1 MKRIYLLAI
10 SCLCCL
16 FAFTQLMAQD
26 TVSISIRNADK
37 TYYLTANG
45 NNAVTTYTTPAY
57 ASLWVITKNG
67 NQVSFKNVSN
77 GRNLY
82 VNASGNSASMSLAQ
96 NASNF
101 TFPYDATK
109 NASSGNMYYYNRRNY
124 YLYLNNNTLALSR
137 NSQPTVYVEKWQS
150 HQEISIGGT
159 FSPSTTVF
167 DYAEDNAAAQAQSI
181 NVTFKPSARKKTYIS
196 CLNNLYEHQ
205 RINENTTSIE
215 LNDIDVNFFWAS
227 HAGQADETTNKESRI
242 IPADYTNTPAPSAD
256 LMMTMGEVGKEGDAY
271 AFVITPNGP
280 SPRDLMQLDDQ
291 TGVQKYVN
299 YVDRVMARMTWN
311 EKDYLTTLRLVRKSF
326 HAKAVEPYTMTLTP
340 PAYTFPSIGESIVVQ
355 VDCWHRHGEGLY
367 DADGNPVPGSGTVTW
382 EEKVNLLNPQT
393 GYIVSIKA
401 IDWTTDNFS
410 EWLQAEVVGEN
421 TVRLTALQNESSERY
436 ARFSCTVDYQD
447 PSDVTH
453 KYSARVQPRM
463 RQLGQNSGDGCV
475 AFIPN
480 KGKGN
485 MAELQAGE
493 RQPVHMVEKVIYY
506 LPGEDVEL
514 RLNEQAFFG
523 YMRWYDY
530 TTNGNP
536 FYNTDAEGKATW
548 SVYPRGS
555 GGQFVDFNNSDCSIG
570 LFGFGTIVPGITTT
584 AILTSANLNSN
595 ATAPRIKFSD
605 GKSHTVACDVSNYTD
620 YVYTPEN
627 GEENA
632 SFKEPTLSYRQL
644 FHLRPAAEM
653 AAELDVCKGDK
664 FLEVHN
670 YTAPIGTTV
679 HLITNHPFIQKNHIS
694 ECCYFYDAANPKRV
708 PAAEVQCRELGGNN
722 ITLSDNGNMLVSSN
736 TIGTKTYTVTWNGY
750 NIAKYVVTYV
760 DPSVYG
766 PTTNT
771 LISGRQIEENYIL
784 LTKQDF
790 NFGQKPASAATEYL
804 DRHLPWEDVT
814 YGYAYQNT
822 PPSDQRHTAGEFPFY
837 GEYCLV
843 NATDKSWAKGESHD
857 GAANGYMLYVDGTM
871 EPGLVVSISTD
882 EVICSGQQMYCSLWL
897 NNPCPADNNEGSNP
911 IFRCNVQ
918 GRRTGGQWEDV
929 GVFFVGELPK
939 ASGWR
944 QIRFPITSAENYDE
958 SRVSIYNFS
967 NTNSGNDFYVD
978 DVYLYAT
985 QLPITAYQATSACH
999 SDNKSTAVMRLDYGN
1014 LLPAV
1019 TANSEYLYYQIYNT
1033 TTSTVLEL
1041 MDDLGNSAYYHEDPN
1056 HATQNTYGSILF
1068 PDVDYV
1074 PTGNNVPIVTS
1085 VVDFINSIDVNHK
1098 GKAYIKTEV
1107 DGKEKWMLYIAHVV
1121 TGLEARNEYIVRMA
1135 TSPDD
1140 LEQVEC
1146 AMQSALPV
1154 MKATHLRFK
1163 GETDDLQAPS
1173 LDNCPNQRYAV
1184 EAVAVNSIA
1193 ASAGATPQQVE
1204 ALLMSDW
1211 LIGFEFDCPYGKD
1224 RVYTAEEK
1232 AQADESFLQK
1242 YGYDRNHV
1250 TTAIYDMRRIP
1261 TPDDSNPNYTAT
1273 SVDELQKEAFSSQH
1287 HYDMIVDLCNKGY
1300 LTLSINTM
1308 PLILPSEMS
1317 LRYWVFPISGTA
1329 KVTMKDASD
1338 QDVTI
1343 TLEDCNEPIWMDVR
1357 SKKAE
1362 AILNVAPLDY
1372 TQMTDAQRAEI
1383 PKTRVLASQVNK
1395 GFKTPV
1401 SDFGGVVL
1409 GWDSTCYYSTND
1421 PVMLEKRRT
1430 NPTGFSLYYYH
1441 DRVVQDNI
1449 RPDND
1454 PLKKEYYSKNDSIL
1468 FRPIDQAHVNEMMYR
1483 HDHPLPGDPNEGWPD
1498 NQPGYWVI
1506 NTDTMRPGYEYT
1518 LRNRLL
1524 GTDLALQGD
1533 GDVCGHGYIYFTV
1546 VAVPDTMIWTPSNDV
1561 YNDWSDDANWRG
1573 VVHGKV
1579 MEWGYVPL
1587 QGTKVIIPK
1596 QDNPLK
1602 YPIITGD
1609 NPKPMDAY
1617 FATQHGRDI
1626 HFEEGSFVMNQ
1637 HKLNYR
1643 NAFVDMVVPT
1653 ETWHSMAV
1661 PLKDVYSGDMFVP
1674 HATNDWSGATQE
1686 SEEHFAVSDF
1696 KGYRSGE
1703 APFAFWLSYYNRM
1716 VDYLHKDERLQVIS
1730 TNTEAFKVSNALNEP
1745 LVPGQ
1750 GYQMLAFGPTAET
1763 ELIVR
1768 LPKPDNQYEYYR
1780 RDGTPTGK
1788 VDMLDSRV
1796 NANRLAFEPD
1806 ESGCMKITLTNEQA
1820 SNKFMF
1826 GNPTMAYIDMK
1837 QFLAD
1842 NSDVLNANCSY
1853 LISSAWQV
1861 ATTATMAIDD
1871 RYLPPMYSVLLEA
1884 KTPATEIT
1892 LNLKVSHTTLDLSGD
1907 DITPSPAPRA
1917 DKRMAPRANNTA
1929 VMTICV
1935 ANEWAHARSKL
1946 AVDEAAQNAFV
1957 LNEDVLFFSS
1967 GVEAEQD
1974 DATATTPMNLYT
1986 VHNQVPMMV
1995 DVRKSIQKI
2004 PVGMLLAEDYRT
2016 DSVEMAFYLT
2026 PNWQKTCYLYDAET
2040 ETYERIGD
2048 GRVLKIATP
2057 LNHTPRYYIT
2067 CGDVEDEPDSPNTDL
2082 REETIVDDVPS
2093 AQLYVTN
2100 DAQNVLTVR
2109 CTEPLRELALYDVMG
2124 RLLCKKTLALA
2135 ASNLRLEAPTGVLVV
2150 KATTHDG
2157 RELVTHA
2164 LVQ

>member
-37 TYYLTANG
+37 TYYLSANG
-45 NNAVTTYTTPAY
+45 DYAVTTLTTPTY
-57 ASLWVITKNG
+57 ASLWEIRKDG
-67 NQVSFKNVSN
+67 DQVSFQNVSN
-77 GRNLY
+77 GNYLR
-82 VNASGNSASMSLAQ
+82 VNANWNSMSLAQ
-96 NASNF
+96 NPSNF

-109 NASSGNMYYYNRRNY
+109 NASSGNMYYSYNRRNY
-124 YLYLNNNTLALSR
+124 YLYLNNNNIIALAR
-137 NSQPTVYVEKWQS
+137 DPQQTIDVEKWQP

-167 DYAEDNAAAQAQSI
+167 DYAPDDEAAQAQKI
-181 NVTFKPSARKKTYIS
+181 DVTFIPSAEAKEYIH
-196 CLNNLYEHQ
+196 CLNRPNDH

-215 LNDIDVNFFWAS
+215 LNDINVKFFWAS
-227 HAGQADETTNKESRI
+227 HYGQADETTNKESRI
-242 IPADYTNTPAPSAD
+242 IPTDYTNTPAPSDD
-256 LMMTMGEVGKEGDAY
+256 LIMMTMGEVSEEGDAY

-291 TGVQKYVN
+291 TGTDKYVN
-299 YVDRVMARMTWN
+299 YVDRVVARMTWN
-311 EKDYLTTLRLVRKSF
+311 ETDYFATLRLVRKSF
-326 HAKAVEPYTMTLTP
+326 HTKAVEPYTMTLTP
-340 PAYTFPSIGESIVVQ
+340 PAYTFPSNGGSIDVL

-367 DADGNPVPGSGTVTW
+367 DADGNPVPGSETVTL
-382 EEKVNLLNPQT
+382 EEKVNLLHPQK
-393 GYIVSIKA
+393 GYTVAIKA
-401 IDWTTDNFS
+401 NDWTTDS
-410 EWLQAEVVGEN
+410 ISKWLKAEVVGEN
-421 TVRLTALQNESSERY
+421 TVRLTALQNESFERY

-447 PSDVTH
+447 SADVTH

-493 RQPVHMVEKVIYY
+493 RQPVHTVEKVIYY

-548 SVYPRGS
+548 SVYPRGG

-570 LFGFGTIVPGITTT
+570 LFGFGTTVPDITTT
-584 AILTSANLNSN
+584 AILTSADRNSN

-653 AAELDVCKGDK
+653 ADALDGCTGDK

-679 HLITNHPFIQKNHIS
+679 HLITNHPFKQKNHHIS

-708 PAAEVQCRELGGNN
+708 PANGVVCCEVEGNT
-722 ITLSDNGNMLVSSN
+722 ITSFVNDNMTVSSN
-736 TIGTKTYTVTWNGY
+736 SVGTKTYTVTWNGY
-750 NIAKYVVTYV
+750 NIAKFVVTFV
-760 DPSVYG
+760 DPAVYG

-784 LTKQDF
+784 LAKQDF

-804 DRHLPWEDVT
+804 DQHLPWEDVT
-814 YGYAYQNT
+814 YGYAYQNS
-822 PPSDQRHTAGEFPFY
+822 PPPDQRYTDGEFPFF

-843 NATDKSWAKGESHD
+843 NAMDKSWASGESHD
-857 GAANGYMLYVDGTM
+857 GAANGYALYVDGTM

-882 EVICSGQQMYCSLWL
+882 AVICSGQQMYCSMWL
-897 NNPCPADNNEGSNP
+897 NNPCPTGKGGSNP

-918 GRRTGGQWEDV
+918 GRRNGGQWEDV
-929 GVFFVGELPK
+929 GVFFVGDLPK

-967 NTNSGNDFYVD
+967 NDNSGNDFYVD

-1019 TANSEYLYYQIYNT
+1019 TGNSEYLYYQIYNT

-1041 MDDLGNSAYYHEDPN
+1041 TDAEGNSAYYHEN
-1056 HATQNTYGSILF
+1056 SEHATQKAYGSILF

-1074 PTGNNVPIVTS
+1074 PTGNNVPIRTS
-1085 VVDFINSIDVNHK
+1085 VVDFINSIDETNQK
-1098 GKAYIKTEV
+1098 GKAYIKTVVE
-1107 DGKEKWMLYIAHVV
+1107 GKEKWMLYIAHVV

-1135 TSPDD
+1135 ISPQD
-1140 LEQVEC
+1140 LESVEC
-1146 AMQSALPV
+1146 AMQSSLPV

-1163 GETDDLQAPS
+1163 GERDELLAPS
-1173 LDNCPNQRYAV
+1173 LDHCPNQRYAV
-1184 EAVAVNSIA
+1184 EVVAANTIA
-1193 ASAGATPQQVE
+1193 TSAGATPQQVE
-1204 ALLMSDW
+1204 ALLMADW
-1211 LIGFEFDCPYGKD
+1211 LMGFDFDAPYGKD
-1224 RVYTAEEK
+1224 REYTAEEK
-1232 AQADESFLQK
+1232 AQADASFLEK
-1242 YGYDRNHV
+1242 YGHDRNHV
-1250 TTAIYDMRRIP
+1250 TTAIYDMRRLP
-1261 TPDDSNPNYTAT
+1261 TADDPNPNYTAT
-1273 SVDELQKEAFSSQH
+1273 SVEELQKGAFTSEH
-1287 HYDMIVDLCNKGY
+1287 HYEMIVDLCNKGY
-1300 LTLSINTM
+1300 LTLAQNTM
-1308 PLILPSEMS
+1308 PFILPSEMEV
-1317 LRYWVFPISGTA
+1317 RYWVFPTTGTA
-1329 KVTMKDASD
+1329 EVTMKDVDD

-1430 NPTGFSLYYYH
+1430 NPTGFSLYYHH
-1441 DRVVQDNI
+1441 DRVVQDNL
-1449 RPDND
+1449 RLDGD
-1454 PLKKEYYSKNDSIL
+1454 SLKKEYYTAGDSIL
-1468 FRPIDQAHVNEMMYR
+1468 FRPIDQAHVEEMIYR
-1483 HDHPLPGDPNEGWPD
+1483 HSHPLPGDPNDGWPE
-1498 NQPGYWVI
+1498 NQPGYWVV

-1524 GTDLALQGD
+1524 GHDLSLQGD

-1579 MEWGYVPL
+1579 MDWGYVPL

-1602 YPIITGD
+1602 YPIITGE

-1626 HFEEGSFVMNQ
+1626 HFEEGSYVLNQ
-1637 HKLNYR
+1637 HKLNY
-1643 NAFVDMVVPT
+1643 NKAYVDMVVPAT
-1653 ETWHSMAV
+1653 TWHSMAV

-1674 HATNDWSGATQE
+1674 HDWSGTTQE
-1686 SEEHFAVSDF
+1686 SEEHFSVSEF
-1696 KGYRSGE
+1696 QGYRSGE

-1745 LVPGQ
+1745 LLPGQ
-1750 GYQMLAFGPTAET
+1750 GYQMLAFGPTTET
-1763 ELIVR
+1763 ELKVR
-1768 LPKPDNQYEYYR
+1768 LPKPDMQYEYYYR
-1780 RDGTPTGK
+1780 NGTPTGK
-1788 VDMLDSRV
+1788 VDVLPARE

-1826 GNPTMAYIDMK
+1826 GNPTLAYIDMK
-1837 QFLAD
+1837 QFLTD
-1842 NSDVLNANCSY
+1842 NSDVLNANCAY
-1853 LISSAWQV
+1853 LVGSAWQS
-1861 ATTATMAIDD
+1861 TTTSTMAIDD
-1871 RYLPPMYSVLLEA
+1871 RYLAPMTSVLLEA
-1884 KTPATEIT
+1884 KSPANEIT
-1892 LNLKVSHTTLDLSGD
+1892 VNLKVEHTTLDLSGD
-1907 DITPSPAPRA
+1907 DVTPSPAPRA

-1929 VMTICV
+1929 VMTMYV
-1935 ANEWAHARSKL
+1935 YNEWAHARSKV

-1957 LNEDVLFFSS
+1957 ANEDVLFFSS

-1974 DATATTPMNLYT
+1974 DATATTPMNIYT

-1995 DVRKSIQKI
+1995 DVRQSIQTI
-2004 PVGMLLAEDYRT
+2004 PVGMLLADAYRT

-2026 PNWQKTCYLYDAET
+2026 PNWQKTCYLYDAEM
-2040 ETYERIGD
+2040 ETYTRIGD

-2057 LNHTPRYYIT
+2057 LNHAPRYYIT
-2067 CGDVEDEPDSPNTDL
+2067 CADAEDEPQNPNTDL
-2082 REETIVDDVPS
+2082 RENTTVEATPS
-2093 AQLYVTN
+2093 AQLYLTN
-2100 DAQNVLTVR
+2100 DVKNTLTVW
-2109 CTEPLRELALYDVMG
+2109 CTEPLREVALYDVLG
-2124 RLLCKKTLALA
+2124 RLLTKKTLDLA
-2135 ASNLRLEAPTGVLVV
+2135 TESLQLTAPVGVVVV
-2150 KATTHDG
+2150 KAITHDG
-2157 RELVTHA
+2157 REVQTQGLVK
-2164 LVQ
+2164 